1 MGALLLLCACG
12 GTAPDAPSGRVSE
25 QQRIEAL
32 SAEVTRMGRQDL
44 PGAACGPPPSA
55 GRNVVVF
62 ATADLCLSCLQVGA
76 VLRDMT
82 RQGVSAPDRTVVT
95 PAAHSREVCDYL
107 RREKVR
113 WRVVGIA
120 ESRLPAAQAP
130 RGIVYF
136 ELEADGRIRR
146 REHAATPLQLAEIV
160 GPESGAAAPGHP

>member
-1 MGALLLLCACG
+1 VRYTLATGVGALLLLCACG

-44 PGAACGPPPSA
+44 PGAACGPPPAA

-82 RQGVSAPDRTVVT
+82 RQGVSAPDRTRCY
-95 PAAHSREVCDYL
+95 A
-107 RREKVR
+107 RRALA
-113 WRVVGIA
+113 GGL
-120 ESRLPAAQAP
+120 RLPAA
-130 RGIVYF
+130 
-136 ELEADGRIRR
+136 
-146 REHAATPLQLAEIV
+146 
-160 GPESGAAAPGHP
+160 